1 MKRSVPALAALAAA
15 CTIARTPAAH
25 TNPQPAATS
34 HPEPDPACFGV
45 VSQCPAISGLQQV
58 VMRVGVHPDGKV
70 AFLDVLTP
78 SLTAEDTL
86 EIRRA
91 LEGCVWKPA
100 VGPNGERVEGAFTLA
115 IQR

>member
-1 MKRSVPALAALAAA
+1 MKRSVAAVVLVTA
-15 CTIARTPAAH
+15 CTFARTPAAH
-25 TNPQPAATS
+25 TNPQPVGRS

-45 VSQCPAISGLQQV
+45 VAQCRAISGLQQV
-58 VMRVGVHPDGKV
+58 VMTVGVNEDGKV

-78 SLTAEDTL
+78 SLTAEDAV

-91 LEGCVWKPA
+91 LEGCAWKPA
-100 VGPNGERVEGAFTLA
+100 VGPNGERVQGKFTLA